1 MSLGEGASVLD
12 GYATATP
19 ELVERFEALSSAC
32 VYEPV
37 QDLLPDTA
45 GRVVNVGAGTGRDA
59 AWFAGQG
66 HQVLAVEPVSPLREA
81 GMALHRS
88 ISIEWLDDRLP
99 ELTRA
104 RRREPFDL
112 VVLSAV
118 WQHLSDNERR
128 HAMESLAALTASGGT
143 LILSLR
149 HGPGAPDR
157 PINSVD
163 PDETI
168 RTARQHGFSLARRVE
183 ADSVQAANRAN
194 GVLWTWLVL
203 TREEGRG

>member
-1 MSLGEGASVLD
+1 MSLGEGASVFD
-12 GYATATP
+12 GYATAAP
-19 ELVERFEALSSAC
+19 ELIERFEALSSAC
-32 VYEPV
+32 VYEPIR
-37 QDLLPDTA
+37 DLLPNTLV
-45 GRVVNVGAGTGRDA
+45 RVVDVGAGTGRDA

-88 ISIEWLDDRLP
+88 TSIEWLDDRLP

-104 RRREPFDL
+104 RLREPFDL

-118 WQHLSDNERR
+118 WQHLGDDERR
-128 HAMESLAALTASGGT
+128 LAMESLAALTACGGT
-143 LILSLR
+143 LVLSLR

-157 PINSVD
+157 PINPVN

-168 RTARQHGFSLARRVE
+168 RTARQHGLSVVRRIE
-183 ADSVQAANRAN
+183 ADSMQAANQAN
-194 GVLWTWLVL
+194 GVRWTWLVL
-203 TREEGRG
+203 TKGEAGG